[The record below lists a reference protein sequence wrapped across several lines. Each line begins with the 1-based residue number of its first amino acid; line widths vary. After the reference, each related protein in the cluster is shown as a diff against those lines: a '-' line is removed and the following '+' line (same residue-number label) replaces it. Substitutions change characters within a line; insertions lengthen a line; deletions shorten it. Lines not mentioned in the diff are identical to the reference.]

1 MRERVTSPPNLAR
14 PKNRIDPRN
23 RKVGSQ
29 YCQHHRDMRTLV
41 KQRYSQ
47 WMEVFKH
54 ECPKLVKHG
63 ETYLKILTSAMLPSP
78 VDPGLPPL
86 QAMPAGSLEGVVVV
100 VPPFSEGQDAN
111 LMRLGWAASI
121 TKEMA
126 HDT

>member
-1 MRERVTSPPNLAR
+1 MDGGIQTWVPQ
-14 PKNRIDPRN
+14 I
-23 RKVGSQ
+23 
-29 YCQHHRDMRTLV
+29 
-41 KQRYSQ
+41 
-47 WMEVFKH
+47 
-54 ECPKLVKHG
+54 G
-63 ETYLKILTSAMLPSP
+63 ETWWNISQMLHVWNIYLHLPQKWPSHVGKYSIHGASGYLKILTPAMLPSVDP

-121 TKEMA
+121 TKEMV